1 MPSPDNERA
10 QILDQLEQMRR
21 KLSPAEYA
29 RQSAKLLNRL
39 QQMEQRR
46 QRYALT

>member
-1 MPSPDNERA
+1 MQSPDDERA
-10 QILDQLEQMRR
+10 QILDLLEKMRSE
-21 KLSPAEYA
+21 LSHVEYA
-29 RQSAKLLNRL
+29 RQSAKLLDRL